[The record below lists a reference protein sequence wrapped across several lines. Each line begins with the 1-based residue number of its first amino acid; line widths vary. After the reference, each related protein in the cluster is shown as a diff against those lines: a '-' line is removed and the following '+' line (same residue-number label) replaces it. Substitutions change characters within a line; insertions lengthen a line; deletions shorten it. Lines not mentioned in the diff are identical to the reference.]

1 MGLATGPERTDLA
14 LALGGGALRGVAH
27 LGVLQVLH
35 EHGIYPSMVTGTSA
49 GSLVGAFYA
58 AGVDPYRMADLAR
71 SLTAD
76 VLVDTELGPLS
87 FLLLGQKMALELVR
101 RSART
106 PSGIAAG
113 RRLEEWIREN
123 LPVANLDQLSL
134 PFAAVAVDIRSGER
148 VVIASSRL
156 LPATPPP
163 HTAFLTEE
171 HADVAAAV
179 RASSSI
185 PWFYTPKRLGGRILV
200 DGAVC
205 EPVPAPTARLLGAR
219 KVVAVNIA
227 PTEGEHE
234 EVQGLTRILGRVLG
248 IGEAVIT
255 RLQLEQ
261 HADLVIHPTLRDAP
275 MTESSVIPEYLQAGR
290 VAAMAALPALEEL
303 VRRPLRARRRWFLF
317 GS

>member
-1 MGLATGPERTDLA
+1 MASGSHPFELA

-35 EHGIYPSMVTGTSA
+35 EHGIYPNLVTGTSA

-58 AGVDPYRMADLAR
+58 AGVDPYQMVELTQ

-76 VLVDTELGPLS
+76 VLVDTDMGPLS
-87 FLLLGQKMALELVR
+87 FFLLGQRMALEMVR

-113 RRLEEWIREN
+113 RRLEAWIREH
-123 LPVANLDQLSL
+123 LPVPQLDQLSL

-148 VVIASSRL
+148 VIMTSRRL
-156 LPATPPP
+156 LPAQRPPG
-163 HTAFLTEE
+163 TVFLTEE
-171 HADVAAAV
+171 DTDVAAAV

-185 PWFYTPKRLGGRILV
+185 PWFYMPKRLAGRILV

-219 KVVAVNIA
+219 KVVAVDIS
-227 PTEGEHE
+227 PTTEEPD

-248 IGEAVIT
+248 IGEGVMT
-255 RLQLEQ
+255 RLQLERD
-261 HADLVIHPTLRDAP
+261 ADLVIHPVLRDGP
-275 MTESSVIPEYLQAGR
+275 MTDASLIPEYLHAGR

-303 VRRPLRARRRWFLF
+303 LRRPLGKRRWFFF
-317 GS
+317 GR

>member
-1 MGLATGPERTDLA
+1 MAASPERTDLA

-27 LGVLQVLH
+27 IGVLQVLH

-58 AGVDPYRMADLAR
+58 AGIDPYHMAELTR

-76 VLVDTELGPLS
+76 VLVDTDLGPLS
-87 FLLLGQKMALELVR
+87 LLLLSQRVALEMIG

-113 RRLEEWIREN
+113 RRLEAWIREN
-123 LPVANLDQLSL
+123 LPVPGLDQLSL
-134 PFAAVAVDIRSGER
+134 PFACVAVDIRSGER
-148 VVIASSRL
+148 VILGARRL
-156 LPATPPP
+156 FPGEPPLG
-163 HTAFLTEE
+163 TVFLSEE
-171 HADVAAAV
+171 VADTAAAV

-185 PWFYTPKRLGGRILV
+185 PWFYAPKRIAGRILV
-200 DGAVC
+200 DGGVA

-219 KVVAVNIA
+219 KVAAVDVA
-227 PTEGEHE
+227 PTEGNHGEI
-234 EVQGLTRILGRVLG
+234 QGLTRILGRSLS
-248 IGEAVIT
+248 IGTAVMT
-255 RLQLEQ
+255 RLQLE
-261 HADLVIHPTLRDAP
+261 HDADVVIHPRLRDAP
-275 MTESSVIPEYLQAGR
+275 MTESSVIPEYLAAGR

-303 VRRPLRARRRWFLF
+303 LRRPLRPRRRWFGL

>member
-1 MGLATGPERTDLA
+1 MGLASGSQQSDLA

-58 AGVDPYRMADLAR
+58 AGVDPYRMAELTH

-76 VLVDTELGPLS
+76 VLVDTEMGPLS
-87 FLLLGQKMALELVR
+87 FLLLGQRMALEMVR
-101 RSART
+101 RSTRT

-113 RRLEEWIREN
+113 RRLEAWIREN
-123 LPVANLDQLSL
+123 LPVPKLDQLSL

-148 VVIASSRL
+148 VIMGSRQV
-156 LPATPPP
+156 LPDQPPAG
-163 HTAFLTEE
+163 TAFLTEAE
-171 HADVAAAV
+171 TDVAAAV

-185 PWFYTPKRLGGRILV
+185 PWFYTPKRLAGRILV

-219 KVVAVNIA
+219 KVVAVDIS
-227 PTEGEHE
+227 PTSQEPE

-248 IGEAVIT
+248 IGEGVIT
-255 RLQLEQ
+255 QLQLERD
-261 HADLVIHPTLRDAP
+261 ADLVIHPILRDGP
-275 MTESSVIPEYLQAGR
+275 MTDASLVPEYLHAGR

-303 VRRPLRARRRWFLF
+303 LRRPLRSKRRWFRF
-317 GS
+317 GR

>member
-1 MGLATGPERTDLA
+1 MATRLERTDLA

-58 AGVDPYRMADLAR
+58 AGVDPYRMADLTR

-123 LPVANLDQLSL
+123 LPVADLDQLSL

-148 VVIASSRL
+148 VVIAPRRL
-156 LPATPPP
+156 LPATPPA
-163 HTAFLTEE
+163 HTVFLTEE

-205 EPVPAPTARLLGAR
+205 EPVPAPTARMLGAR

-227 PTEGEHE
+227 PTVGEQE

-303 VRRPLRARRRWFLF
+303 IRRPLRPRRRWFRF